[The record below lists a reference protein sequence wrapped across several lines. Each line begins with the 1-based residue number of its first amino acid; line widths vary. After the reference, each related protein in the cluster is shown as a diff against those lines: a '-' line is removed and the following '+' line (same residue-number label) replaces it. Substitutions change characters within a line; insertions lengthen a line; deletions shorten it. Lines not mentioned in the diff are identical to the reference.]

1 MKKGFFTI
9 ATILCIIS
17 VFTTAAI
24 YQTSTKHV
32 AITLLNDSPQ
42 AFDDSFT
49 VNEDMVLNTS
59 VGTNDSI
66 SADGGNFWSLISGPA
81 NGIAT
86 IDSNGAL
93 QYTPN
98 PEFSGNDTLTYQ
110 LCDIDGDCDT
120 AFVYI
125 VVNAVNDQP
134 VTLADSATVLED
146 TPVAIDVIS
155 NDSDIDGNLDLST
168 LTVVN
173 PALHGT
179 TTVDIL
185 TGIITYTPNA
195 NYYGNDSFTYRI
207 GDDGTPLPSATNTAS
222 VYITVTPVNDAGLPV
237 TNNDYAYTNSY
248 TPVTINVLYNDNF
261 GDVPYA
267 GAITATNG
275 THGSTSINNNNTP
288 NNPVDDKVVYT
299 PGSSYSG
306 PDSFT
311 YTISDID
318 GETSTATVYV
328 DVTNMFAPTLTD
340 PANSSNSK
348 MPDVLLSWTAVPA
361 GFHYKVQVCTD
372 SLFNTVKTY
381 TSNLS
386 AVNADQLSFDT
397 RYYWRVKAFNYS
409 MTDSSGWSNIN
420 KFNVIKTVTITK
432 PTNNIANRNV
442 ELYFEWSAITG
453 ITAYEY
459 EIDTTLAFNSPLFV
473 TGTVASNKTKAFTK
487 ELDFGNNYHMRMR
500 AMHQSDTSDWSL
512 IRNFSTI
519 DSIGLHSPAT
529 ASVNLSPV
537 TFLQWQ
543 SVGSKH
549 YEYALATDSLF
560 SDVIYTV
567 IDSAYNTIK
576 VISPYDTLIRK
587 APDTLKFGQEYFWK
601 ARGVNSF
608 GSSQWSDVWNFTT
621 AATVELVAPA
631 NNAVNVDVMTIFE
644 WVKITYIERYA
655 MRLDT
660 DSTFSNPVYFSYNGN
675 YMPDDTIDNNPI
687 IVHYADTM
695 FNSLQQNTTYYWSMR
710 ALTSADTSSWSP
722 AYKFTTKDLS
732 GIDQVAS
739 IGNVSIY
746 PNPSTNGHVNV
757 AIPMTS
763 DNTINL
769 SVVNMV
775 GQEIFADVLSLKA
788 GNNLYTLNLRDKE
801 NGIYFV
807 KLQSSD
813 NTISRKIILNK

>member
-9 ATILCIIS
+9 ASILCIIS
-17 VFTTAAI
+17 VFTAAAI
-24 YQTSTKHV
+24 YQTVAKHV
-32 AITLLNDSPQ
+32 AVTLLNDSTQ
-42 AFDDSFT
+42 AFNDSFT
-49 VNEDMVLNTS
+49 VDEDIVLNVS

-66 SADGGNFWSLISGPA
+66 SADGGNFWSLVNSPI
-81 NGIAT
+81 NGICT
-86 IDSNGAL
+86 LDSNGML
-93 QYTPN
+93 HYTPN
-98 PEFSGNDTLTYQ
+98 PEFSGADTLTYQ

-125 VVNAVNDQP
+125 VVNAVNDHP
-134 VTLADSATVLED
+134 VALADSATVVED
-146 TPVAIDVIS
+146 TPVAIDVTS
-155 NDSDIDGNLDLST
+155 NDTDIDGNLDLST
-168 LTVVN
+168 VAVVN

-179 TTVDIL
+179 TTVDTL
-185 TGIITYTPNA
+185 TGIITYTSNA
-195 NYYGNDSFTYRI
+195 NYYGNDSFTYLI
-207 GDDGTPLPSATNTAS
+207 GDDGSPLPPATSTAS

-248 TPVTINVLYNDNF
+248 TAVTINVLYNDNF

-299 PGSSYSG
+299 PGASYSG

-318 GETSTATVYV
+318 GETSTSTVFV

-340 PANSSNSK
+340 PAGNSSSK

-361 GFHYKVQVCTD
+361 GFHYKVQVSTD
-372 SLFNTVKTY
+372 SLFSVAKIY

-386 AVNADQLSFDT
+386 AVNADQLYFNT
-397 RYYWRVKAFNYS
+397 RYYWRVKAFNYA
-409 MTDSSGWSNIN
+409 MTDSSGWSDFN

-432 PTNNIANRNV
+432 PTNNIAYRNV
-442 ELYFEWSAITG
+442 ELYFEWNAITG

-459 EIDTTLAFNSPLFV
+459 EIDTTLAFNSPLLV
-473 TGTVASNKTKAFTK
+473 TGTVASNKVKAYTK
-487 ELDFGNNYHMRMR
+487 ELAFGNNYHMRMR

-529 ASVNLSPV
+529 ASVDLSPV
-537 TFLQWQ
+537 SFLQWQ
-543 SVGSKH
+543 SVGSKQ
-549 YEYALATDSLF
+549 YEYAIATDLLF
-560 SDVIYTV
+560 SDVVYTV

-601 ARGVNSF
+601 VRGINNF
-608 GSSQWSDVWNFTT
+608 GASQWSDIWNFN
-621 AATVELVAPA
+621 TVDNVVLAAPA
-631 NNAVNVDVMTIFE
+631 NNATNVDVMTIFN
-644 WVKITYIERYA
+644 WKKITYIERYE
-655 MRLDT
+655 MRLAT
-660 DSTFSNPVYFSYNGN
+660 DSSFSNSVFFSYNGN
-675 YMPDDTIDNNPI
+675 YMPDDTINNNPVV
-687 IVHYADTM
+687 VHYADTM
-695 FNSLQQNTTYYWSMR
+695 FNPLQQNTTYYWSMR
-710 ALTSADTSSWSP
+710 ALTSVDTSSWSP
-722 AYKFTTKDLS
+722 AFKFTTKDLS
-732 GIDQVAS
+732 GIDQAAS

-746 PNPSTNGHVNV
+746 PNPSSTGKVNMV
-757 AIPMTS
+757 IPMTS
-763 DNTINL
+763 DNTIYL

-775 GQEIFADVLSLKA
+775 GQEIFADVISLKA

-807 KLQSSD
+807 RLHSND
-813 NTISRKIILNK
+813 NTITRKIILNK